1 MEQEKIKRFM
11 IVSENEENNAFFK
24 ILLREKQVQD
34 VTQCFRATEAIE
46 LLDLKRIQFVIVERE
61 MESMRGTILLQKIRA
76 LRQFAHMPILLFS
89 TNLSEE
95 SIRLA
100 KELGKDILKVPLV
113 KELVWP
119 VIKSICDREEGLD
132 PFELEMRKVE
142 LLLVDRQFSP
152 AIELIKLATKNHPQT
167 ARSLAL
173 SGEAWFGLG
182 DLEKAE
188 KALDMATKEKQNF
201 YPAMQLLARIYSRTT
216 RHTEAIQ
223 LLSSMSEAAPDNI
236 RTLLNLGAAY
246 SEAERLEKAKEVLNR
261 VRSMDP
267 GNKEASLE
275 LGKIA
280 FREGAE
286 AEAEEYLSEAED
298 GAELGRFFNNLAIG
312 MVNKGQLDHGVRTYE
327 AAMRILK
334 RRAPENLIY
343 LQYNLGIAVKK
354 KGDLRLAFSL
364 LSVCCMARP
373 SYDRAFT
380 SLIGV
385 VKEMQTK
392 GMDYDKDLVRKIS
405 DARKSVA

>member
-1 MEQEKIKRFM
+1 VEQEKIKRFL
-11 IVSENEENNAFFK
+11 IVSEKEESNAFFK

-34 VTQCFRATEAIE
+34 ITQCFRATEAVE
-46 LLDLKRIQFVIVERE
+46 MLDLKRIQFVIVERE
-61 MESMRGTILLQKIRA
+61 METMSGSVLLQRIRS
-76 LRQFAHMPILLFS
+76 LRQFAYVPILLFS
-89 TNLSEE
+89 SSLSEE

-119 VIKSICDREEGLD
+119 VIKGICEREEAID
-132 PFELEMRKVE
+132 PFELEMRKAE
-142 LLLVDRQFSP
+142 LNVIDRQFSP
-152 AIELIKLATKNHPQT
+152 ALEVIKIATKNHPQT
-167 ARSLAL
+167 ARSQAI

-182 DLEKAE
+182 DMEKAE
-188 KALDMATKEKQNF
+188 KALNSAIKEKQNF
-201 YPAMQLLARIYSRTT
+201 YPAMQLLARIYSRTG
-216 RHTEAIQ
+216 RQTEAIQ
-223 LLSSMSEAAPDNI
+223 LLSSMSEAAPENI

-246 SEAERLEKAKEVLNR
+246 SEADRLDKAREVLTR
-261 VRSMDP
+261 VRNLDP
-267 GNKEASLE
+267 GNKEAALE

-286 AEAEEYLSEAED
+286 AEAEAYLSEAED

-312 MVNKGQLDHGVRTYE
+312 MVNNGQLDVGVRTYE

-354 KGDLRLAFSL
+354 KGDLNLAFSL
-364 LSVCCMARP
+364 LTVCCMARP
-373 SYDRAFT
+373 SYDRAYS

-385 VKEMQTK
+385 VKEMQAK
-392 GMDYDKDLVRKIS
+392 GMEFDRELIHRITE
-405 DARKSVA
+405 ARKSVA

>member
-1 MEQEKIKRFM
+1 MGESGQAVATAATGPGMEQEKIKRFM

-167 ARSLAL
+167 ARSPA
-173 SGEAWFGLG
+173 AFG
-182 DLEKAE
+182 
-188 KALDMATKEKQNF
+188 
-201 YPAMQLLARIYSRTT
+201 
-216 RHTEAIQ
+216 
-223 LLSSMSEAAPDNI
+223 
-236 RTLLNLGAAY
+236 
-246 SEAERLEKAKEVLNR
+246 
-261 VRSMDP
+261 
-267 GNKEASLE
+267 
-275 LGKIA
+275 
-280 FREGAE
+280 
-286 AEAEEYLSEAED
+286 
-298 GAELGRFFNNLAIG
+298 
-312 MVNKGQLDHGVRTYE
+312 
-327 AAMRILK
+327 
-334 RRAPENLIY
+334 
-343 LQYNLGIAVKK
+343 
-354 KGDLRLAFSL
+354 
-364 LSVCCMARP
+364 
-373 SYDRAFT
+373 
-380 SLIGV
+380 
-385 VKEMQTK
+385 
-392 GMDYDKDLVRKIS
+392 
-405 DARKSVA
+405 